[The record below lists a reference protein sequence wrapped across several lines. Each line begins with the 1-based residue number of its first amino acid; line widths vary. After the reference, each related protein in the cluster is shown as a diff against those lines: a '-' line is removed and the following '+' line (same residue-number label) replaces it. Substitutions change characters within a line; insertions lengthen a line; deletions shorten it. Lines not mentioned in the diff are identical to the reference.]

1 MTAHASDEA
10 APASGGPAFTIRDFI
25 KLESAGGILLFGAAV
40 AAMVAANSPLSGIYA
55 SLLETVVAVQVADLV
70 INKPLLLWVN
80 DGLMALFFF
89 VIGLE
94 VKREILEGE
103 LSSLR
108 AIALPGFG
116 ALGGMLVPAAI
127 YIALNWQDP
136 IALDGWGIPVAT
148 DIAFALGLLS
158 VFGRRIPTPLKTF
171 LLTLAI
177 FDDLA
182 AIAIIA
188 IFYTGDLSTPAL
200 LVGAAA
206 LTAGVVFNRL
216 GVMRVSAYVLVGIV
230 LWVAVLKSGVHATLA
245 GVLIAFCIPMRDPR
259 GESPL
264 RKLEHDLHTPVAFV
278 ILPAFAFVNA
288 GLALSGIGLDEIL
301 HPVTVGVVAGLFLGK
316 PVGILA
322 FVAIAA
328 AFGLATLPRG
338 VTWAQIAGVAFA
350 CGIGFTMSLF
360 IAGLAFQ
367 HGSGDYFAGDR
378 LGILAGSLASA
389 IAAYAVLRL
398 SCRQMPSNKGANSH

>member
-1 MTAHASDEA
+1 
-10 APASGGPAFTIRDFI
+10 
-25 KLESAGGILLFGAAV
+25 
-40 AAMVAANSPLSGIYA
+40 
-55 SLLETVVAVQVADLV
+55 
-70 INKPLLLWVN
+70 
-80 DGLMALFFF
+80 
-89 VIGLE
+89 
-94 VKREILEGE
+94 
-103 LSSLR
+103 
-108 AIALPGFG
+108 
-116 ALGGMLVPAAI
+116 
-127 YIALNWQDP
+127 
-136 IALDGWGIPVAT
+136 
-148 DIAFALGLLS
+148 
-158 VFGRRIPTPLKTF
+158 
-171 LLTLAI
+171 
-177 FDDLA
+177 
-182 AIAIIA
+182 
-188 IFYTGDLSTPAL
+188 
-200 LVGAAA
+200 
-206 LTAGVVFNRL
+206 
-216 GVMRVSAYVLVGIV
+216 MRVSAYVLVGIV

-288 GLALSGIGLDEIL
+288 GLALSGIGLDELL

-322 FVAIAA
+322 FVAVAT

-338 VTWAQIAGVAFA
+338 VTWAQIAGVALA

-398 SCRQMPSNKGANSH
+398 SCRQLPSDKGANSH